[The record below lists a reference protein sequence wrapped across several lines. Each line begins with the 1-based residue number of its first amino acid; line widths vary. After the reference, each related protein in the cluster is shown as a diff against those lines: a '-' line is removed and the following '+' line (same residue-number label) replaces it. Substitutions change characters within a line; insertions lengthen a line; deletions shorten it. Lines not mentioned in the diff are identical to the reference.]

1 MCQATVRSAATL
13 ARDRKEEQDI
23 KRRAALRIA
32 RSSRELSITLDLS
45 SFSQLLDDF
54 KAFTFKHQATPLTAF
69 VGTLI
74 VLGGLSLMQ
83 SAARYAGSDAMLA
96 IGSFAAVCTLLFAA
110 PAAPLGVPW
119 NMLVGHAVSV
129 GVALVVHWTSAPLEQ
144 LFGISMHEVRKVLV
158 PSLAIALQMHVGA
171 VNPPAAAAAEIF
183 ASDPLAQ
190 RQPLYGAFFL
200 VAPALVGTAWALLVQ
215 YATMRT
221 VKLLKARRDGTGPP
235 PATAPEPTVKVSV
248 VDPAEA
254 VIIVQAIEGAAYVE
268 EPLTYLI
275 DTLTADRRRMELTRS
290 VLSKIKFLN
299 PRHRGASAIQ
309 RLFRKHKAL
318 KAMTEPTQIMV

>member
-1 MCQATVRSAATL
+1 M
-13 ARDRKEEQDI
+13 
-23 KRRAALRIA
+23 
-32 RSSRELSITLDLS
+32 
-45 SFSQLLDDF
+45 
-54 KAFTFKHQATPLTAF
+54 
-69 VGTLI
+69 
-74 VLGGLSLMQ
+74 
-83 SAARYAGSDAMLA
+83 
-96 IGSFAAVCTLLFAA
+96 
-110 PAAPLGVPW
+110 
-119 NMLVGHAVSV
+119 
-129 GVALVVHWTSAPLEQ
+129 
-144 LFGISMHEVRKVLV
+144 
-158 PSLAIALQMHVGA
+158 
-171 VNPPAAAAAEIF
+171 
-183 ASDPLAQ
+183 
-190 RQPLYGAFFL
+190 YGAFFL

-318 KAMTEPTQIMV
+318 KAMTEPTQTMV